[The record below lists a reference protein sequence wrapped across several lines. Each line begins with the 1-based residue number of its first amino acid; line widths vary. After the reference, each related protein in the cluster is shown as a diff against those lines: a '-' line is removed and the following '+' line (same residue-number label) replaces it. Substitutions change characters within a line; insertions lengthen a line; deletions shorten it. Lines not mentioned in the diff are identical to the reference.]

1 MTVSFQAFRDRYPD
15 AHITS
20 DVLLVQRDRF
30 VVKVTVVTT
39 SAGCATGL
47 AAHEAIEVA
56 EDQARARAFA
66 ALGWAIAPLPPTGGD
81 PASRMAEGQDAKQ
94 ERELNGTVKPA
105 PDPSFSMAAEPT
117 LAIPE
122 DEDTALP
129 IADISEPVAPAA
141 APSLALD
148 EPLTATP
155 PLSLEVPAMAQ
166 SAAAALPPTQSV
178 KSPKTKPVKSPPNS
192 PPAAPE
198 SAAPDAPAA
207 IAPNPESPPP
217 VSAEA
222 IPPGALPDPIN
233 LSDVIAQTDI
243 ELRRLGWSVETG
255 RDYLEKTYQKRSRHE
270 LSEEELI
277 QFLCHLESL

>member
-1 MTVSFQAFRDRYPD
+1 
-15 AHITS
+15 
-20 DVLLVQRDRF
+20 
-30 VVKVTVVTT
+30 
-39 SAGCATGL
+39 
-47 AAHEAIEVA
+47 
-56 EDQARARAFA
+56 
-66 ALGWAIAPLPPTGGD
+66 
-81 PASRMAEGQDAKQ
+81 
-94 ERELNGTVKPA
+94 
-105 PDPSFSMAAEPT
+105 MAAEPT

-155 PLSLEVPAMAQ
+155 PLSLEMPAMAQ

-198 SAAPDAPAA
+198 SAAPDASAA

-222 IPPGALPDPIN
+222 IPPGTLPDPIN

-255 RDYLEKTYQKRSRHE
+255 RDYLEKN
-270 LSEEELI
+270 LSKAI
-277 QFLCHLESL
+277 AP